1 MSLSENMIYV
11 THPTETLRSL
21 GIREECVFS
30 NCTVP
35 SSVSVNYIKLLA
47 VRFNL
52 FICLLM
58 LILSDLLMDERNV
71 NISHSDYVLLSPS
84 FTVMCFSAA
93 AVVLPSAYILET
105 VKQYTVLISNIL
117 CALKS
122 NL

>member
-1 MSLSENMIYV
+1 M
-11 THPTETLRSL
+11 
-21 GIREECVFS
+21 CVL

-71 NISHSDYVLLSPS
+71 NISHYDYVLLSPS
-84 FTVMCFSAA
+84 FTVVCFT
-93 AVVLPSAYILET
+93 AVAVLLPSAYILET

-117 CALKS
+117 CALKY